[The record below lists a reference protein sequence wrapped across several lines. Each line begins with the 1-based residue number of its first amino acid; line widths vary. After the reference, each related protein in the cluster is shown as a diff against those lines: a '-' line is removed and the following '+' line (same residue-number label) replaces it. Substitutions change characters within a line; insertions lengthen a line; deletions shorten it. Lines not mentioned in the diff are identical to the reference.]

1 MVKIGRP
8 RKDEQERRSDHLNVR
23 LTIVERA
30 TLDAEARRLG
40 LPVSSYVRRLIG
52 KRRPVEAG
60 HVPAVSGAVITAL
73 NRVGNNLN
81 QLACSL
87 PAMPMRRVIFLRLRG
102 IWIKHCP
109 GWRRP
114 SMFCWI
120 GPPDGAERDQRR
132 GQLQRG
138 SGLLSP

>member
-60 HVPAVSGAVITAL
+60 HVPAVSGAAITAL

-81 QLACSL
+81 QLARHANAKGDLSSIARHL
-87 PAMPMRRVIFLRLRG
+87 DQALSRLETA
-102 IWIKHCP
+102 I
-109 GWRRP
+109 
-114 SMFCWI
+114 
-120 GPPDGAERDQRR
+120 DV
-132 GQLQRG
+132 
-138 SGLLSP
+138 LLDRSS